1 MLNGLFLTMDHISL
15 ERWVEITWVS
25 EHFQISANS
34 LLSLILGLSL
44 NINILMF
51 DIKVTHH
58 LVQKLKQF
66 EWSLIVE
73 FNERKVAHKWRA
85 VETVHNL
92 LDVCGG

>member
-1 MLNGLFLTMDHISL
+1 
-15 ERWVEITWVS
+15 
-25 EHFQISANS
+25 
-34 LLSLILGLSL
+34 L

-66 EWSLIVE
+66 EWSLIVK